1 MLKQLLLSA
10 AVAAVA
16 FTASAETKVLWSAEN
31 AETGELA
38 TWGQPLLSLTPEQSS
53 EIKLGDVLT
62 YTVVSVDPENGWP
75 QVAVFEGG
83 IGWPPV
89 ANVGVG
95 GKSSYPYVAEFPV
108 AGALAD
114 ILDKGIDFKGDG
126 AYVSQIALVTSD
138 KVYDPNTVW
147 FGPKACGWGDGIS
160 FSNEFFAEVKA
171 GDQIVVEYD
180 KEASEHT
187 LQFLFGGWSG
197 LNLPTYES
205 WKMPFMNVDEEAGT
219 ITIDLIADLGKLEW
233 EVDGEAKE
241 YDLFALLK
249 EGGLIMHGPCTVDA
263 ILYIPAPDYTAANQ
277 EAYEAVMV
285 EIEILTNQFQAA
297 VTEIA
302 EVNPDY
308 DLTEWME
315 IIGGA
320 LDMAAQGAAQALAA
334 ANEDGV
340 EYAFAFDGEEI
351 ENMIY
356 AMIEDAKTSGIE
368 SINAAVAA
376 GNAVIYTIDG
386 KKVDAPVNGLNI
398 IVTPT
403 STSKVYIRK

>member
-38 TWGQPLLSLTPEQSS
+38 TWGQPLLSLTPEQSA
-53 EIKLGDVLT
+53 EIKVGDVLT
-62 YTVVSVDPENGWP
+62 FTVVSADSEIGWP

-95 GKSSYPYVAEFPV
+95 GKDSYPYVAEFPV
-108 AGALAD
+108 AGSLAE
-114 ILDKGIDFKGDG
+114 ILDKGIDFKGDA
-126 AYVSQIALVTSD
+126 AYVSEIALITSD

-147 FGPKACGWGDGIS
+147 FGPKTCGWGDGIS
-160 FSNEFFAEVKA
+160 LGKELFADVKA
-171 GDQIVVEYD
+171 GDRIVVEYD
-180 KEASEHT
+180 KEAAEHT
-187 LQFLFGGWSG
+187 LQFLFGGWNG
-197 LNLPTYES
+197 LNLPTYEA
-205 WKMPFMNVDEEAGT
+205 WKMPFMNVDDEAGT
-219 ITIDLIADLGKLEW
+219 ITIDLIADLEKLEW
-233 EVDGEAKE
+233 EVEGEAKE
-241 YDLFALLK
+241 YDVFALLK
-249 EGGLIMHGPCTVDA
+249 ESGLIMQGPCTVDA
-263 ILYIPAPDYTAANQ
+263 ILYIPAVDFTAANQ
-277 EAYEAVMV
+277 EAYEAVMG
-285 EIEILTNQFQAA
+285 EIEILTNEFQAA
-297 VTEIA
+297 VAEIV

-334 ANEDGV
+334 ANEDG
-340 EYAFAFDGEEI
+340 EEFTYAFDGEEI

-386 KKVDAPVNGLNI
+386 KMVDAPVNGLNI
-398 IVTPT
+398 VVTPT

>member
-38 TWGQPLLSLTPEQSS
+38 TWGQPLLSLTPEQSA
-53 EIKLGDVLT
+53 EIKVGDMLP
-62 YTVVSVDPENGWP
+62 YTVVSVDPESGWP

-95 GKSSYPYVAEFPV
+95 GKTYPYVAEFPV

-114 ILDKGIDFKGDG
+114 IIEKGIDFKGDG
-126 AYVSQIALVTSD
+126 AYVSQIALITSD
-138 KVYDPNTVW
+138 KEYDPNTVW
-147 FGPKACGWGDGIS
+147 FGPKTCGWGDGIS
-160 FSNEFFAEVKA
+160 LGKELFADVKA
-171 GDQIVVEYD
+171 GDRIVVEYD
-180 KEASEHT
+180 KEAAEHT
-187 LQFLFGGWSG
+187 LQFLFGGWNG
-197 LNLPTYES
+197 LNLPTYEA
-205 WKMPFMNVDEEAGT
+205 WKMPFMNVDDEAGT
-219 ITIDLIADLGKLEW
+219 ITIDLIADLEKLEW
-233 EVDGEAKE
+233 EVEGEAKE
-241 YDLFALLK
+241 YDVFALLK
-249 EGGLIMHGPCTVDA
+249 ESGLIMHGPCTVDA
-263 ILYIPAPDYTAANQ
+263 ILYIPAVDFTAANQ
-277 EAYEAVMV
+277 EAYEAVMG
-285 EIEILTNQFQAA
+285 EIEILTNEFQAA
-297 VTEIA
+297 VAEIV

-334 ANEDGV
+334 ANEDG
-340 EYAFAFDGEEI
+340 EEFTYAFDGEEI
-351 ENMIY
+351 QNMIY

-368 SINAAVAA
+368 S
-376 GNAVIYTIDG
+376 
-386 KKVDAPVNGLNI
+386 
-398 IVTPT
+398 
-403 STSKVYIRK
+403 

>member
-53 EIKLGDVLT
+53 ELKLGDVFAF
-62 YTVVSVDPENGWP
+62 TVVSVDPENQWP

-83 IGWPPV
+83 NGWPPV
-89 ANVGVG
+89 SNAGVG
-95 GKSSYPYVAEFPV
+95 GKGEYPYVAEIPV

-114 ILDKGIDFKGDG
+114 VLDKGLDFKGDG
-126 AYVSQIALVTSD
+126 AYVSQIALITSD
-138 KVYDPNTVW
+138 RVYDPNTVW
-147 FGPKACGWGDGIS
+147 FGPKKCDWGDAIS
-160 FSNEFFAEVKA
+160 LGKELFADVKA

-180 KEASEHT
+180 KEAAEHT

-219 ITIDLIADLGKLEW
+219 ITIDLIADLEKLEW
-233 EVDGEAKE
+233 EVKDETKE
-241 YDLFALLK
+241 YDVFALLK
-249 EGGLIMHGPCTVDA
+249 EGGLIMQGPCTVEA

-277 EAYEAVMV
+277 EAYEAVMA
-285 EIEILTNQFQAA
+285 EIEILTNEFQDA
-297 VTEIA
+297 VTEIK

-308 DLTEWME
+308 DITEWME

-320 LDMAAQGAAQALAA
+320 LDMATQGAAQALAA

-340 EYAFAFDGEEI
+340 EFTYAFDGEEI
-351 ENMIY
+351 TNMIY

-368 SINAAVAA
+368 SINAALAA

-398 IVTPT
+398 VVTPT